1 MVKVDLSDGAKWI
14 VDRIPDKDYNY
25 FRSELNNAILRVM
38 EKYGYDREVS
48 NSFGEYVVVRVER
61 T

>member
-1 MVKVDLSDGAKWI
+1 MVKFDLSEGAKWI

-25 FRSELNNAILRVM
+25 FRAELNNAILRVM

-48 NSFGEYVVVRVER
+48 SSFDESVVVRVER